1 MRLGVHVSIAGKIY
15 EAVDRAKALNCECM
29 QIFSRNPRGWQAT
42 KLDKADVEEFKK
54 RRKEADITPLVVHIP
69 YLINLASPEDRLY
82 EKSIQ
87 AYLEDIRRADLLSAE
102 YFVTHLGSH
111 KGKGRDLGI
120 DRFARALDKI
130 IKELKPK
137 VKILLENTS
146 GSGNWLGGDFEDIAE
161 IMTKSHQKDKLG
173 LCFDTCHAY
182 AAGYDIKNKK
192 GLDETL
198 KKIDKLIGINKLKLI
213 HINDSK
219 GDLGSHLDRHQHIGK
234 GKIGRDG
241 FKLILH
247 HPKLRDLP
255 YVLETPKEDIKS
267 DPMNLKTVR
276 SIYEG

>member
-29 QIFSRNPRGWQAT
+29 QIFSRNPRGWQAA

-54 RRKEADITPLVVHIP
+54 RRKEAGITPLVVHIP

-82 EKSIQ
+82 KKSIQ

-161 IMTKSHQKDKLG
+161 IMTKSHQKDRLG

-255 YVLETPKEDIKS
+255 YVLETPKEDVKS

>member
-54 RRKEADITPLVVHIP
+54 RRKEAGITPLVVHIP

-241 FKLILH
+241 FRLILH

>member
-29 QIFSRNPRGWQAT
+29 QIFSRNPRGWQAA

-54 RRKEADITPLVVHIP
+54 RRKEAGITPLVVHIP

-241 FKLILH
+241 FRLILH

-255 YVLETPKEDIKS
+255 YVLETPKEDVKS

>member
-54 RRKEADITPLVVHIP
+54 RRKEAGITPLVVHIP

-82 EKSIQ
+82 KKSIQ

-234 GKIGRDG
+234 GKIGKDG
-241 FKLILH
+241 FRLILH

-255 YVLETPKEDIKS
+255 YVLETPKEDVKS
-267 DPMNLKTVR
+267 DHMNLKTVR
-276 SIYEG
+276 KYL

>member
-29 QIFSRNPRGWQAT
+29 QIFSRNPRGWQAA

-54 RRKEADITPLVVHIP
+54 RRKEAGITPLVVHIP

-82 EKSIQ
+82 KKSIQ

-198 KKIDKLIGINKLKLI
+198 KKIDKLIGIKKLKLI

-241 FKLILH
+241 FRLILH
-247 HPKLRDLP
+247 HSKLRNLP

>member
-29 QIFSRNPRGWQAT
+29 QIFSRNPRGWQAA

-54 RRKEADITPLVVHIP
+54 RRKEAGITPLVVHIP

-198 KKIDKLIGINKLKLI
+198 KKIDKLIGIKKLKLI

-255 YVLETPKEDIKS
+255 YVLETPKEDVKS

>member
-198 KKIDKLIGINKLKLI
+198 KKIDRLIGINKLKLI

-241 FKLILH
+241 FRLILH

>member
-29 QIFSRNPRGWQAT
+29 QIFSRNPRSWTAL
-42 KLDKADVEEFKK
+42 KLDNKDVEEFKK
-54 RRKEADITPLVVHIP
+54 RRKEAEIKPLVVHIP
-69 YLINLASPEDRLY
+69 YLINLASPDDKLY
-82 EKSIQ
+82 NKSIKS
-87 AYLEDIRRADLLSAE
+87 YIEDIQRADLLDAD

-111 KGKGRDLGI
+111 KGEGKDLGI
-120 DRFARALDKI
+120 DRFARALNKI

-137 VKILLENTS
+137 VEILLENTS
-146 GSGNWLGGDFEDIAE
+146 GSGNWLGGDFEDIAK
-161 IMTKSHQKDKLG
+161 IIIKSNQKDRLG

-182 AAGYDIKNKK
+182 TAGYDIKNKK

-198 KKIDKLIGINKLKLI
+198 KKIDDLIGINKLKLV

-241 FKLILH
+241 FRLILH
-247 HPKLRDLP
+247 HPKLRNLP
-255 YVLETPKEDIKS
+255 YILETPKKDIKS

-276 SIYEG
+276 GIYEG

>member
-241 FKLILH
+241 FRLILH